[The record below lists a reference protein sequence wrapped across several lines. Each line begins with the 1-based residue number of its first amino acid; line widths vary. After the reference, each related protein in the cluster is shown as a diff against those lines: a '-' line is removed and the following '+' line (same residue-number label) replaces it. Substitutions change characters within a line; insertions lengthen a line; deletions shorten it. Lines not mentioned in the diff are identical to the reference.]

1 MQHSLNIWKVTDGK
15 PGHESQTDGLIA
27 AIRALRGVTETI
39 IHVNKR
45 PNIFPMFFCW
55 LFRNRPSVFPA
66 GTPDLIIGAGH
77 RTHSWLLLARS
88 LCGGKTIVLMKPSL
102 PLKRFDYVVVPKHD
116 YVQPRANV
124 IETKGML
131 NAVTFVLEKDL
142 QKGLML
148 IGGKSKHYE
157 WDGSRIATQVKKIVD
172 QDKKVRWTLTT
183 SRRTPESFLQ
193 LLEGLEIEI
202 VPFEET
208 DVTWLLELYKA
219 SGKIWVTPDSVSMVY
234 ESLSSGAMTSVF
246 SLAPSKAPS
255 RVRNGLEQLMKN
267 TLVGSF
273 DALEDGLIREQA
285 PSEFN
290 ESERVA
296 NIILDDIT

>member
-1 MQHSLNIWKVTDGK
+1 
-15 PGHESQTDGLIA
+15 
-27 AIRALRGVTETI
+27 
-39 IHVNKR
+39 
-45 PNIFPMFFCW
+45 
-55 LFRNRPSVFPA
+55 
-66 GTPDLIIGAGH
+66 
-77 RTHSWLLLARS
+77 
-88 LCGGKTIVLMKPSL
+88 
-102 PLKRFDYVVVPKHD
+102 
-116 YVQPRANV
+116 
-124 IETKGML
+124 ML

-172 QDKKVRWTLTT
+172 QDTKVQWTLTT

-202 VPFEET
+202 VPFKET
-208 DVTWLLELYKA
+208 DATWLLELYKA

-234 ESLSSGAMTSVF
+234 ESLSSGAITNVF
-246 SLAPSKAPS
+246 SLEPSNNTS
-255 RVRNGLEQLMKN
+255 RVRSGLEQLIINK
-267 TLVGSF
+267 TVCSF
-273 DALEDGLIREQA
+273 EDWERDAEHKRV

>member
-1 MQHSLNIWKVTDGK
+1 MQKTLNIWKFTDGK
-15 PGHESQTDGLIA
+15 QGHMSQSDGLIA
-27 AIRALRGVTETI
+27 AIRKSHDVVESVVDANEMPSALA
-39 IHVNKR
+39 
-45 PNIFPMFFCW
+45 MFFRW
-55 LFRNRPSVFPA
+55 LFRKRPAVFPA

-88 LCGGKTIVLMKPSL
+88 ICGGRTVVLMKPSL

-116 YVQPRANV
+116 YVQPRVNV
-124 IETKGML
+124 IETKGVL

-148 IGGKSKHYE
+148 IGGESKHYE
-157 WDGSRIATQVKKIVD
+157 WDDSRIATQVKKIVS
-172 QDKKVRWTLTT
+172 QDKKVKWTLTT
-183 SRRTPESFLQ
+183 SRRTPKSLLQ

-208 DVTWLLELYKA
+208 DATWLLELYKA
-219 SGKIWVTPDSVSMVY
+219 SWKIWVTPDSVSMVY
-234 ESLSSGAMTSVF
+234 ESLSSGAITNVF
-246 SLAPSKAPS
+246 SLEPSKNTS
-255 RVRNGLEQLMKN
+255 RVRSGLEQLIVNK
-267 TLVGSF
+267 TVCSF
-273 DALEDGLIREQA
+273 EDWERDAEHKRV

-296 NIILDDIT
+296 NIILDDIA

>member
-1 MQHSLNIWKVTDGK
+1 MQNSLNIWKVTDGK

-77 RTHSWLLLARS
+77 RTHSWLLLAKS
-88 LCGGKTIVLMKPSL
+88 ICGGRTVVLMKPSL

-193 LLEGLEIEI
+193 LLEWLEIEI
-202 VPFEET
+202 VPFKET
-208 DVTWLLELYKA
+208 DATWLLELYKA

-234 ESLSSGAMTSVF
+234 ESLSSGAITNVF
-246 SLAPSKAPS
+246 SLEPSKNTS
-255 RVRNGLEQLMKN
+255 RVRSGLEQLIINK
-267 TLVGSF
+267 TVCSF
-273 DALEDGLIREQA
+273 EDWERDAEHKRV